1 MEHAAADEV
10 TDLAS
15 EADILMWR
23 TASASGR
30 VGAVSALFF
39 FVTHKALKRKFLLYF
54 LFFSFFSAAPGN
66 ALDCYDEELLDEAFI
81 GKASQD
87 IKEELIGTGTY
98 TRLVLEQNEDTRRPF
113 RHLLICGMTQ
123 SAAQYHLRYDNPS
136 SHCLKITQNVAFEIL
151 KFGIFH
157 QFLSY

>member
-23 TASASGR
+23 TASAGR
-30 VGAVSALFF
+30 VAVSALFF
-39 FVTHKALKRKFLLYF
+39 LRHTHKAPSSSKEKVSLLSFL
-54 LFFSFFSAAPGN
+54 SFSAAPGN

-81 GKASQD
+81 GKASED

-98 TRLVLEQNEDTRRPF
+98 TRLVLEPENEDVRKPF

-136 SHCLKITQNVAFEIL
+136 LGCPS
-151 KFGIFH
+151 
-157 QFLSY
+157 